1 VAGERI
7 LVIDDSDEIRT
18 ILRDMILGPQGYQ
31 IATAN
36 DGQSGLEYALR
47 EQPDL
52 ILSDVNMPKMSGLQ
66 VLEKL
71 REAKYEWPVI
81 LMTFHGS
88 ESIAV
93 QAFRLGVRDYIRK
106 PFEVE
111 EVLTSVDRVLVES
124 RLRRERQ
131 ELLKRLENTNRQL
144 KSKVAEL
151 SALYKLGQAMTSVL
165 DLDRLLNRIVEA
177 AVFLCRAEEG
187 SLYLIDQESG
197 ELYMTAQQGVG
208 ERAAR
213 GVRLPVNDSLVGQV
227 VAAGKPAIVTSNTVT
242 PGLKIMTGYLVHS
255 LVNIPLLVKG
265 EVIGVLSVANR
276 LRRRDFARDD
286 ITRLQGLA
294 NYAAIAIQNARLM
307 ATTRKLV
314 AAEVL
319 NNAAVTI
326 SHYINNPLMAL
337 MIGID
342 RLKEAC
348 KEKGT
353 VDWDQRV
360 AETTRL
366 TEMKVEEIS
375 AVIAIL
381 RDLASPQ
388 FVTYM
393 DNIKMIDIDAKLK
406 ERLRYIK
413 EKYQE

>member
-1 VAGERI
+1 
-7 LVIDDSDEIRT
+7 
-18 ILRDMILGPQGYQ
+18 
-31 IATAN
+31 
-36 DGQSGLEYALR
+36 
-47 EQPDL
+47 
-52 ILSDVNMPKMSGLQ
+52 MPKMSGLQ

-342 RLKEAC
+342 RLKEAS
-348 KEKGT
+348 KEKEP
-353 VDWDQRV
+353 VDWNQRV
-360 AETTRL
+360 AETARL